1 MVLMRN
7 KNPSSIIKYCSLSRT
22 LVVNQNPLLSAEDK
36 EVGSKVWFRVQI
48 IRAVP
53 EGIIL

>member
-36 EVGSKVWFRVQI
+36 GWKQSLSRVQVLI

-53 EGIIL
+53 EEII